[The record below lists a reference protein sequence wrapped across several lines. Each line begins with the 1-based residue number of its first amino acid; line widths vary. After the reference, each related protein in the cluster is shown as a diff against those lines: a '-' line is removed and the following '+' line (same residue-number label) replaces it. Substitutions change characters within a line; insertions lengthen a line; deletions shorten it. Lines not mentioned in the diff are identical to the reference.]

1 MSLTNPVFGKRQ
13 SSAPTGVMATSG
25 AAAAPGLLQ
34 QVGMAGGAAVITVT
48 FIHPVDVV
56 KTRIQISSEYG
67 ALGMV
72 GSTKKIIGGEG
83 VTALWKGVNAAWLR
97 EASYTSLRLGLYE
110 PCKVAFGCTTPE
122 TTTFVKKFAAGSA
135 AGALGSLAGNP
146 FDVLKTKMM
155 ASEAAGTP
163 SIVGTA
169 KELLSKQGL
178 AGFYRGIDSNIM
190 RAMVLNGTKMA
201 CYDQAKGVVMSVTGL
216 DRTHILTSF
225 LSAASAGFFMTC
237 TVSPFDMIRT
247 RLMNQPAD
255 AKIYNNAADCFVKIC
270 RQEGPLTLWRGF
282 MPIWSRFA
290 PTTTLQLIIF
300 EQLRSAM
307 GMKAL

>member
-1 MSLTNPVFGKRQ
+1 MGNDRTKHFLHI
-13 SSAPTGVMATSG
+13 
-25 AAAAPGLLQ
+25 
-34 QVGMAGGAAVITVT
+34 AGSIYFITVSNGNALSPHFPQIT
-48 FIHPVDVV
+48 IDTSHDQFSFQ
-56 KTRIQISSEYG
+56 TRIQISSEYG
-67 ALGMV
+67 ALGMA
-72 GSTKKIIGGEG
+72 GTTKKIVSGEG

-97 EASYTSLRLGLYE
+97 ESSYTSLRLGLYE
-110 PCKVAFGCTTPE
+110 PCKIAFGCTTPE
-122 TTTFVKKFAAGSA
+122 STTFIKKFAAGSA

-155 ASEAAGTP
+155 ASEAAGAP

-169 KELLSKQGL
+169 KELLTKQGI

-201 CYDQAKGVVMSVTGL
+201 VYDQAKDVVVSVTGL
-216 DRTHILTSF
+216 DRKHILTSF
-225 LSAASAGFFMTC
+225 FSAATAGFFMTC

-300 EQLRSAM
+300 EQLRAVM

>member
-1 MSLTNPVFGKRQ
+1 MSFTTQRKQPVL
-13 SSAPTGVMATSG
+13 AT
-25 AAAAPGLLQ
+25 AAVQPSLLQ
-34 QVGMAGGAAVITVT
+34 QVGMAGAAAVITVT
-48 FIHPVDVV
+48 FIHPIDVV

-67 ALGMV
+67 ALGMG
-72 GSTKKIIGGEG
+72 GSTKKIIGAEG

-97 EASYTSLRLGLYE
+97 ESSYTSLRLGLYE

-155 ASEAAGTP
+155 ATEGAVP
-163 SIVGTA
+163 SITGTA
-169 KELLSKQGL
+169 KELMSKQGV
-178 AGFYRGIDSNIM
+178 AGFYRGIDSNVM

-201 CYDQAKGVVMSVTGL
+201 CYDQAKGLVVSTTGL
-216 DRTHILTSF
+216 PKSSLIVQF

-255 AKIYNNAADCFVKIC
+255 AKIYNNAADCLVKIIKN
-270 RQEGPLTLWRGF
+270 EGVTTLWRGF
-282 MPIWSRFA
+282 IPIWSRFA
-290 PTTTLQLIIF
+290 PTTTIQLVIF
-300 EQLRSAM
+300 EQLRGLM

>member
-1 MSLTNPVFGKRQ
+1 ML
-13 SSAPTGVMATSG
+13 AT

-48 FIHPVDVV
+48 FIHPIDVI
-56 KTRIQISSEYG
+56 KTRIQISTEYG
-67 ALGMV
+67 ALGIS
-72 GSTKKIIGGEG
+72 GTFKKIVSSEG
-83 VTALWKGVNAAWLR
+83 PTALWKGVNAAWLR
-97 EASYTSLRLGLYE
+97 ESSYTSLRLGLYE
-110 PCKVAFGCTTPE
+110 PMKVLFGCTTPE
-122 TTTFVKKFAAGSA
+122 STTFLKKFGAGSA

-155 ASEAAGTP
+155 AAEGTAKP
-163 SIVGTA
+163 SISGTA
-169 KELLSKQGL
+169 KELFSKQGIG
-178 AGFYRGIDSNIM
+178 GFYRGIDSNVA

-201 CYDQAKGVVMSVTGL
+201 CYDQMKGIVVGVTGL
-216 DRTHILTSF
+216 SKSNLITQF

-255 AKIYNNAADCFVKIC
+255 AKIYNNAVDCFIKIVKN
-270 RQEGPLTLWRGF
+270 EGPLVLWRGF
-282 MPIWSRFA
+282 LPIWSRFA
-290 PTTTLQLIIF
+290 PTTTLQLVIF
-300 EQLRSAM
+300 EQLRGLM